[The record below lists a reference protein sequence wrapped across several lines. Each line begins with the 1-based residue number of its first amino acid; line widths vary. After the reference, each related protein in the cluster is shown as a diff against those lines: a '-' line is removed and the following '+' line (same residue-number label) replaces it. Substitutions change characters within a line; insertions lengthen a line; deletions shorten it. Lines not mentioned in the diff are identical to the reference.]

1 MTVTRYIAQL
11 GNPVWV
17 KIGVGWCAGII
28 IGIRRDHAIVKFLT
42 GAREKV
48 TWTTAMRFRNGE
60 EQPHD

>member
-1 MTVTRYIAQL
+1 MIVTRYISQP
-11 GNPVWV
+11 GDPVWV

-28 IGIRRDHAIVKFLT
+28 IGKRRAYAVVKFLT

-48 TWTTAMRFRNGE
+48 TWTAMRFRKGE